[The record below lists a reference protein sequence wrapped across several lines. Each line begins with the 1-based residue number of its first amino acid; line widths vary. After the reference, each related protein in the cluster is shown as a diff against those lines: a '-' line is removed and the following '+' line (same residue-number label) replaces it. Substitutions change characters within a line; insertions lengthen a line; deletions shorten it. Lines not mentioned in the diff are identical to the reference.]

1 MDDSAHL
8 TFEAAFAQLEE
19 TLAQL
24 ETDSLPLERAITLY
38 QRGGELA
45 RHCQSLLD
53 AAEQRLEVL
62 ESATSEEPNAG
73 QVPPELPLDIDTD
86 DSPY

>member
-1 MDDSAHL
+1 MNDIAHL
-8 TFEAAFAQLEE
+8 TFEAAFTQLED
-19 TLAQL
+19 TLTQL
-24 ETDSLPLERAITLY
+24 EADSLPLERAIALY

-62 ESATSEEPNAG
+62 ESAPSEEPAIE
-73 QVPPELPLDIDTD
+73 QAQPDIDTD
-86 DSPY
+86 DCSF